1 MRKLWSKIIIKSLV
15 QELLKQNQY
24 RYEMGKWK
32 GTKMENNAQRE
43 NRENKI
49 EQKKLLDIRHERG
62 K

>member
-1 MRKLWSKIIIKSLV
+1 
-15 QELLKQNQY
+15 
-24 RYEMGKWK
+24 MGKWK